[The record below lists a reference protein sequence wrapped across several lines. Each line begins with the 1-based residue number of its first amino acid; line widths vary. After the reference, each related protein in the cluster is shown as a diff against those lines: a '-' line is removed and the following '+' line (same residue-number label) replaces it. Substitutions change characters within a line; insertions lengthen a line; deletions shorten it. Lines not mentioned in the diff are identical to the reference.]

1 MRRQL
6 IVHQSI
12 PRNPSGRDWVC
23 GDLHGRFE
31 VLMEALDDVSF
42 NPDEDRLFLLGDLI
56 DRGPQSRELLSWALH
71 TDNVRSVVGNH
82 ELVFVGGAG
91 QAEHRRK
98 HRAIGGRWADEIDY
112 SQYRVLSTGCA
123 NSFPLSMTL
132 ECETGTLGLV
142 HAQTPVDDWRELTAA
157 PYSDQLAIDCTWPWT
172 RATGPEKTVTGVT
185 AVVSGHIGTKDI
197 VIQANQIWID
207 TLAASGKLTLMT
219 AEDLL
224 KLLVPDEHS

>member
-1 MRRQL
+1 MRREL

-23 GDLHGRFE
+23 GDLHGRFD
-31 VLMEALDDVSF
+31 VLLEALNDVSF

-56 DRGPQSRELLSWALH
+56 DRGPQSRELLSWALQ
-71 TDNVRSVVGNH
+71 TDNVRSG
-82 ELVFVGGAG
+82 
-91 QAEHRRK
+91 
-98 HRAIGGRWADEIDY
+98 
-112 SQYRVLSTGCA
+112 QYRVLSTGCA

-142 HAQTPVDDWRELTAA
+142 HAQTPVEDWRELTAA

-185 AVVSGHIGTKDI
+185 AVVSGHIGTQAI
-197 VIQANQIWID
+197 VNRANQIWID
-207 TLAASGKLTLMT
+207 TLEASGRLTLMT

-224 KLLVPDEHS
+224 ELAVRR